1 MEPTIMEAK
10 EAVLTEGSVTTV
22 LDALK
27 ETRQRQKTLTG
38 QLNLNQGLPT
48 FTGRMTLEEFIEL
61 TVVHNRR
68 WADDAGA
75 SVDDVTQR
83 DIIDTH
89 ANGLATFILQGLVQA
104 THDRLSKDGD
114 VGIRQ
119 RLTTIQN
126 RVGLGAHYG
135 LPPVTLVLKE
145 QAQVRNIT
153 KDGEPIV
160 TQLTLPTG
168 MLFAVADG
176 QHRREAAR
184 RVRDMLIEVISNRRI
199 PKSAKFYPQNDN
211 PVTAEE
217 IEAWVAIQ
225 DTFRSWTSISYE
237 AHIGLSV
244 PQARQMFTNYNC
256 HVKPVK
262 AEFNLSFDQSNPIN
276 TFAKEWLAEHL
287 KAADNGGEPLEFD
300 LRQLASINGFL
311 FLGKTTIRSAPYNVE
326 AMMPSARE
334 FWTTLLGT
342 PEWRRKNALLH
353 EVPVI
358 KGLAK
363 AWFYVFLARRH
374 QKRNHAEKLR
384 AYIRQTRFDRE
395 WVDRVEGLSAHIVP
409 ADNNLGFRFSPAHND
424 IVAKIVANALGS

>member
-1 MEPTIMEAK
+1 MDPAALETK
-10 EAVLTEGSVTTV
+10 EAVLTEGSVTTI

-27 ETRQRQKTLTG
+27 ETRQRQKILTG

-48 FTGRMTLEEFIEL
+48 HTGRMTLEEFIEL

-68 WADDAGA
+68 WADEAGA

-83 DIIDTH
+83 DIIDAH
-89 ANGLATFILQGLVQA
+89 ANGLATFILQGLVAA
-104 THDRLSKDGD
+104 TDDRLSKGGD
-114 VGIRQ
+114 VGLRE
-119 RLTTIQN
+119 RLAAIHD
-126 RVGLGAHYG
+126 RVGRSAHYG
-135 LPPVTLVLKE
+135 LPPVTFVLKD
-145 QAQVRNIT
+145 QAPARNIT
-153 KDGEPIV
+153 KDGEPIA

-184 RVRDMLIEVISNRRI
+184 RVRDLLIDVISNRRI
-199 PKSAKFYPQNDN
+199 PKSAKFYPQSDD
-211 PVTAEE
+211 PITAEE

-225 DTFRSWTSISYE
+225 DTFRSWTYISYE
-237 AHIGLSV
+237 AHIGLTV

-276 TFAKEWLAEHL
+276 TFAKEWLAEQL
-287 KAADNGGEPLEFD
+287 KASDNGGEVLEFD

-326 AMMPSARE
+326 ALMPSARE
-334 FWTTLLGT
+334 FWTTVLGT
-342 PEWRRKNALLH
+342 PEWRRKNSLLH

-374 QKRNHAEKLR
+374 QRRNQAEKLR
-384 AYIRQTRFDRE
+384 AYIRQSRFDNV
-395 WVDRVEGLSAHIVP
+395 WVDQVEGLKSHTVP
-409 ADNNLGFRFSPAHND
+409 ADNETGFRFSPAHND
-424 IVAKIVANALGS
+424 IVAKIVANALGN